1 MLKELKDFCV
11 WYGGIFFGMPR
22 VRNRVFPPLAFVA
35 MKVAE
40 MKKINPRRV
49 EGSILAHIQ
58 SGGSLFEKLKNLED
72 IGEMSAGMAHN
83 PNVTNF
89 HPPTNYLQLISER

>member
-1 MLKELKDFCV
+1 MAVYVLECPESEIVCFL
-11 WYGGIFFGMPR
+11 
-22 VRNRVFPPLAFVA
+22 LAFVA

-89 HPPTNYLQLISER
+89 HPPTNYLQLI